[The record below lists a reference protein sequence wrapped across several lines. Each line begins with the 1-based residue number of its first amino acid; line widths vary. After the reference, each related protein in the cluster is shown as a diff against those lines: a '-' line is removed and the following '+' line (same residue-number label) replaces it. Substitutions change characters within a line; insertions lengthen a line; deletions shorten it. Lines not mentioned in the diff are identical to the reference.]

1 MTLFL
6 TVLKVLG
13 IIILILLAVLLL
25 ILMLVLFVPVRYS
38 FAGEKYDAIRGS
50 ASVTWLFKVL
60 NITAFFADGELK
72 YKVKALGKV
81 FADSETE
88 EISVEVTTGNDKTDA
103 ESEGSSVKEV
113 TFDGENAEKTEID
126 QAQIEAAT
134 EEAKRL
140 AEEKEA
146 EAKRLAEEERKRFE
160 EYKQSRKKAVVRRV
174 KMKDIALP
182 EEAAE
187 STAEG
192 SETAETKADE
202 TADTVQKIDKDYFLK
217 MPWEEKKSLAK
228 YTFKLIKRILKGVL
242 PKDFYLD
249 AKVGTGDPSTTGYVL
264 AAGGVVK
271 GMAFKNVNIT
281 ADFEKAFFEGGGT
294 IKGKITIGYLL
305 YSAICFALAKPVRK
319 IIKLYLKGRGVK
331 K

>member
-1 MTLFL
+1 MSLIL

-38 FAGEKYDAIRGS
+38 LEGEKRADIKGR

-60 NITAFFADGELK
+60 NITAEFVDGDLK
-72 YKVKALGKV
+72 YKVKALWKV
-81 FADSETE
+81 L
-88 EISVEVTTGNDKTDA
+88 A
-103 ESEGSSVKEV
+103 ESEEEEIAEESSEEAEETKGEETSVKEV
-113 TFDGENAEKTEID
+113 KFDGESAEKTEID
-126 QAQIEAAT
+126 KAQIEKA
-134 EEAKRL
+134 EDEAKIL
-140 AEEKEA
+140 AEESKE
-146 EAKRLAEEERKRFE
+146 KTRKLAEEERKRFE

-174 KMKDIALP
+174 KMKDIEIS
-182 EEAAE
+182 EEVSE
-187 STAEG
+187 NTAEG
-192 SETAETKADE
+192 AEKDENKADE
-202 TADTVQKIDKDYFLK
+202 NECVVQKIDKDYFLK

-228 YTFKLIKRILKGVL
+228 YALKLIKRILKGVL

-264 AAGGVVK
+264 AAAGVVK
-271 GMAFKNVNIT
+271 GMAFKNVNVA
-281 ADFEKAFFEGGGT
+281 ADFEKVFFEGSGK

>member
-1 MTLFL
+1 MSLVL

-38 FAGEKYDAIRGS
+38 LEGEKYADINGR
-50 ASVTWLFKVL
+50 ASVIWLFKAL
-60 NITAFFADGELK
+60 NITAEFADGELK
-72 YKVKALGKV
+72 YKVKALWKV
-81 FADSETE
+81 LADSEEDEVAEESAAEAGETKTE
-88 EISVEVTTGNDKTDA
+88 EPTA
-103 ESEGSSVKEV
+103 KELI
-113 TFDGENAEKTEID
+113 FDGEKAEKTEI
-126 QAQIEAAT
+126 AKEQIEKAE
-134 EEAKRL
+134 EEAKIL
-140 AEEKEA
+140 AEESKENA
-146 EAKRLAEEERKRFE
+146 RRQAEEERKRFE

-174 KMKDIALP
+174 KMKDIQLT
-182 EEAAE
+182 EEKAE
-187 STAEG
+187 NVAEG
-192 SETAETKADE
+192 AEKAE
-202 TADTVQKIDKDYFLK
+202 NQVTENENTVQKIDKDYFLK
-217 MPWEEKKSLAK
+217 MPWAEKKSLAK
-228 YTFKLIKRILKGVL
+228 YALKLIKRILKGVL

-264 AAGGVVK
+264 AAAGVVK
-271 GMAFKNVNIT
+271 GMTFKNVNVT
-281 ADFEKAFFEGGGT
+281 ADFEKAFFEGSGK